1 MRFCLSVDKP
11 ARWGSARAGLDDS
24 GPICGWMA
32 QQVIDHI
39 WVRFPRTGKMLFF
52 MSFFLF
58 FLKLWWW
65 WFVAPLSPK
74 LQTALARFLDELER
88 NQKKENHLNTISK
101 MMGTLVQV
109 QLYTFSYR
117 KALFRP
123 QIMPKIADWGV
134 KTAKIAKSK
143 NMLGPKRQHF

>member
-1 MRFCLSVDKP
+1 MGRCSASSTMRQ
-11 ARWGSARAGLDDS
+11 
-24 GPICGWMA
+24 I
-32 QQVIDHI
+32 II
-39 WVRFPRTGKMLFF
+39 TIIT
-52 MSFFLF
+52 
-58 FLKLWWW
+58 
-65 WFVAPLSPK
+65 K

-88 NQKKENHLNTISK
+88 NQKKKNHLNTISK